1 MISIKKA
8 LFVFCM
14 ALGLSGSIASA
25 ASGVYGQ
32 AQCNALEIKCQD
44 GVPRACEL
52 LARHC
57 P

>member
-14 ALGLSGSIASA
+14 ALGLSGSIANA
-25 ASGVYGQ
+25 TAGLYTQ
-32 AQCNALEIKCQD
+32 AQCDALETKCQN